1 LSQFCREGHAIQAQ
15 AEELIALA
23 QAHGF
28 PHQAAQG
35 LLWRGWALVVLGH
48 GDEGMAQMRQGL
60 TAWRATGAKLGGSY
74 FLALLAEAYGQLGQ
88 ADEGLR
94 VLDEA
99 MTIAHHYGECF
110 YEAEICRL
118 TGELLL
124 RQAAGAGG
132 MPMLTA
138 EAEAKLR
145 QALDVARQQQAKGLE
160 LQAGISMS
168 RLWRRQGKRDQARQL
183 LAEIYGR
190 CTEGFDTADLRE
202 VKQLL
207 EALG

>member
-1 LSQFCREGHAIQAQ
+1 
-15 AEELIALA
+15 
-23 QAHGF
+23 
-28 PHQAAQG
+28 
-35 LLWRGWALVVLGH
+35 
-48 GDEGMAQMRQGL
+48 MAQMRQGL

-74 FLALLAEAYGQLGQ
+74 ILALLVKAYGQFGQ
-88 ADEGLR
+88 ADEGLL

-99 MTIAHHYGECF
+99 ITIAHHYGERF
-110 YEAEICRL
+110 YKAEICRL

-132 MPMLTA
+132 MPILTA

-160 LQAGISMS
+160 LQAVIIMS
-168 RLWRRQGKRDQARQL
+168 RLWRYQGKRDQARQL
-183 LAEIYGR
+183 LAESYGR
-190 CTEGFDTADLRE
+190 FTEGFDTADLRE

-207 EALG
+207 KALS